1 MMFSELEAGARIG
14 LVARHIVDGGAGPML
29 VWEVGPGGVSTRNQ
43 PFPGYA
49 EAGVDILWVAEDQV
63 VTALAEAGGEL
74 AAVVGRG
81 VRSGDIL
88 SFVMRPLDELAE
100 LGFEDFFESLG
111 LSYMGACR

>member
-1 MMFSELEAGARIG
+1 MFSELENGARIG
-14 LVARHIVDGGAGPML
+14 LVAREVVDGGAGAML
-29 VWEVGPGGVSTRNQ
+29 VWEIGTEGVSAESL

-49 EAGVDILWVAEDQV
+49 EARVDILWVAEEDLV
-63 VTALAEAGGEL
+63 VALGEAGEDL

-100 LGFEDFFESLG
+100 LGFEGFFESLG